1 MSSTRSV
8 WCSREMDGGCRLM
21 LAGAVERL
29 ERQLADASESSK
41 GAQAPQTPL
50 ERTVRVDEGGYVSL
64 Q

>member
-8 WCSREMDGGCRLM
+8 WCSR
-21 LAGAVERL
+21 AVERL

-50 ERTVRVDEGGYVSL
+50 ERVSWCAVSR
-64 Q
+64 